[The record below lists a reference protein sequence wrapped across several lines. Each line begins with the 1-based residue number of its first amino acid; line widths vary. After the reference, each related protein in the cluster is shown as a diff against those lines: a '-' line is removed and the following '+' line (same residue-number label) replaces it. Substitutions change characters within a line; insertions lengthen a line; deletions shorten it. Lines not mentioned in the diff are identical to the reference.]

1 MSNLE
6 HCIDIVATLKLRGIL
21 SRLEDSPTD
30 NKLSNMDFLHDLLQ
44 SEIKYRK
51 EKRLTRN
58 MSAAHFPVIKYLDDF
73 EIDRVSGI
81 SKQQLNNLVD
91 FSWIDKCENILF
103 FGPPGIGKTHL
114 SIAIG
119 YEAIQQGYTVC
130 FERVSSLI
138 KLLKTMEVQRSSTFR
153 INRILKS
160 QVLII
165 DEVGYTPID
174 RKEANLFFNLV
185 SQLYERTSI
194 ILTSNKSF
202 DSWAE
207 MLGDE
212 VMTTALLDRLL
223 HHATIFS
230 LEGESYRISKRKEV

>member
-1 MSNLE
+1 MNKLE
-6 HCIDIVATLKLRGIL
+6 QCIDIIKTLKLRGFI
-21 SRLEDSPTD
+21 SEFEISAT
-30 NKLSNMDFLHDLLQ
+30 NNTLSNLDFLHGLLKA
-44 SEIKYRK
+44 EIEYRK
-51 EKRLTRN
+51 DKRLARN
-58 MSAAHFPVIKYLDDF
+58 MSAAHFLLIKYLDDF
-73 EIDRVSGI
+73 EIERVKGI
-81 SKQQLNNLVD
+81 TKQQINNLRD

-138 KLLKTMEVQRSSTFR
+138 KLLKTMEIQRSSGFR
-153 INRILKS
+153 ISRILKS

-202 DSWAE
+202 DCWAE

-223 HHATIFS
+223 HHATVFS
-230 LEGESYRISKRKEV
+230 LEGDSYRMTKRKGV